1 MAIPDENTWQLNTS
15 AQEGYVASG
24 AGQVNKVWKTD
35 DSGNPAWRDDTD
47 TTYDIAEAAIAGL
60 VKLGSDTVQ
69 SVAAGTP
76 TATAGRTYPVQL
88 NSADQMVVNVPW
100 TDNNT

>member
-1 MAIPDENTWQLNTS
+1 M
-15 AQEGYVASG
+15 
-24 AGQVNKVWKTD
+24 NKVWKTD

-47 TTYDIAEAAIAGL
+47 TTYDIAEAATAGL

-76 TATAGRTYPVQL
+76 TATASRTYPIQL
-88 NSADQMVVNVPW
+88 NGNNQMVVNIP
-100 TDNNT
+100 

>member
-1 MAIPDENTWQLNTS
+1 M
-15 AQEGYVASG
+15 
-24 AGQVNKVWKTD
+24 
-35 DSGNPAWRDDTD
+35 
-47 TTYDIAEAAIAGL
+47 

-88 NSADQMVVNVPW
+88 NSVDQMVVNIPW
-100 TDNNT
+100 TDNITWQLNSKTQDGYVLAGNNNANKV